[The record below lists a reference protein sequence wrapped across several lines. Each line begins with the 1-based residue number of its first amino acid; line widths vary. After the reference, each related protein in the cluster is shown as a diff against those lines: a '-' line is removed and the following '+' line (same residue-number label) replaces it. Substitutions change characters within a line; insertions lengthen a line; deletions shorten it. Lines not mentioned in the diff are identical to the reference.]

1 VAYGLSEGVKGLTDS
16 LESSRDAAK
25 GLSKSIE
32 NIQQDGLDVAKQK
45 AKERRL
51 EARQAE
57 VKKQLA
63 IHKALAEYRHRKL
76 ITEEEYRLK
85 VEFIKQYG
93 SKDWEQVLKI
103 KTELEKLEE
112 LEKRQ
117 FDEDLSKV
125 RWVQFWCFMAAAW
138 IAWYL
143 TWGIKG

>member
-1 VAYGLSEGVKGLTDS
+1 MEYGLSEGIKGLASS
-16 LESSRDAAK
+16 LESSRDASRS
-25 GLSKSIE
+25 LTKSIE

-45 AKERRL
+45 AQERRL

-76 ITEEEYRLK
+76 ISAEEYRLK
-85 VEFIKQYG
+85 VEFVKQYG

-103 KTELEKLEE
+103 KTDLEKLEE
-112 LEKRQ
+112 LEKKH
-117 FDEDLSKV
+117 FDDDLKKV
-125 RWVQFWCFMAAAW
+125 RTVQFWCFFVATW

-143 TWGIKG
+143 TWGIK

>member
-1 VAYGLSEGVKGLTDS
+1 VAYGLPEGTKALADS
-16 LESSRDAAK
+16 LNASRGAAK
-25 GLSKSIE
+25 EISNSIE
-32 NIQQDGLDVAKQK
+32 GIQRDGVDVAKQK
-45 AKERRL
+45 AQERRL

-103 KTELEKLEE
+103 KNELEKLEE
-112 LEKRQ
+112 LEKRHY
-117 FDEDLSKV
+117 DEDLSKV
-125 RWVQFWCFMAAAW
+125 RWVQFWCFLAAAW

-143 TWGIKG
+143 TWGIK

>member
-1 VAYGLSEGVKGLTDS
+1 MEYGIPEGGKALADS
-16 LESSRDAAK
+16 LNSSRDAARS
-25 GLSKSIE
+25 LSQSIE
-32 NIQQDGLDVAKQK
+32 GIQQDGLDVAKQK
-45 AKERRL
+45 AQERRL
-51 EARQAE
+51 ALRQVE

-63 IHKALAEYRHRKL
+63 IHKALAEYRHRRL

-85 VEFIKQYG
+85 TEFVRQYG

-117 FDEDLSKV
+117 FDEDLNKV
-125 RWVQFWCFMAAAW
+125 RWVQFWCFLAAGW

-143 TWGIKG
+143 TWGSK

>member
-1 VAYGLSEGVKGLTDS
+1 VEYGLSEGIKGLASS
-16 LESSRDAAK
+16 LESSRDASRS
-25 GLSKSIE
+25 LTKSIE

-45 AKERRL
+45 AQERRL

-76 ITEEEYRLK
+76 ISAEEYRLK
-85 VEFIKQYG
+85 VEFVKQYG

-103 KTELEKLEE
+103 KTDLEKLEE
-112 LEKRQ
+112 LEKKH
-117 FDEDLSKV
+117 FDDDLKKV
-125 RWVQFWCFMAAAW
+125 RTVQFWCFFVATW

-143 TWGIKG
+143 TWGIK

>member
-1 VAYGLSEGVKGLTDS
+1 MEYGIPEGGKALADS
-16 LESSRDAAK
+16 LNSSRDAARS
-25 GLSKSIE
+25 LSQSIE
-32 NIQQDGLDVAKQK
+32 GIQQDGLDVAKQK
-45 AKERRL
+45 AQERRL
-51 EARQAE
+51 AHRQAE

-63 IHKALAEYRHRKL
+63 IHKALAEYRHRRL

-85 VEFIKQYG
+85 TEFVRQYG

-117 FDEDLSKV
+117 FDEDLNKV
-125 RWVQFWCFMAAAW
+125 RWVQFWCFLAAGW

-143 TWGIKG
+143 TWGIKD

>member
-1 VAYGLSEGVKGLTDS
+1 MEYGIPEGGKALADS
-16 LESSRDAAK
+16 LNSSRDAARS
-25 GLSKSIE
+25 LSQSIE
-32 NIQQDGLDVAKQK
+32 GIQQDGLDVAKQK
-45 AKERRL
+45 AQERRL
-51 EARQAE
+51 AHRQAE

-63 IHKALAEYRHRKL
+63 IHKALAEYRHRRL

-85 VEFIKQYG
+85 TDFVRQYG

-117 FDEDLSKV
+117 FDEDLNKV
-125 RWVQFWCFMAAAW
+125 RWVQFWCFLAAGW

-143 TWGIKG
+143 TWGIKD

>member
-1 VAYGLSEGVKGLTDS
+1 VEYGIPEGGKALADS
-16 LESSRDAAK
+16 LNASRDAARS
-25 GLSKSIE
+25 LSQSIE
-32 NIQQDGLDVAKQK
+32 GIQQDGLDVAKQK
-45 AKERRL
+45 AQERRL
-51 EARQAE
+51 AHRQAE

-63 IHKALAEYRHRKL
+63 IHKALAEYRQRRL

-85 VEFIKQYG
+85 TDFVRQYG

-117 FDEDLSKV
+117 FDEDLNKV
-125 RWVQFWCFMAAAW
+125 RWVQFWCFLAAGW

-143 TWGIKG
+143 TWGIKD

>member
-1 VAYGLSEGVKGLTDS
+1 VEYGLPESIKGLSNS
-16 LESSRDAAK
+16 LEASRDASR

-45 AKERRL
+45 AQERRIAL
-51 EARQAE
+51 HQAE

-63 IHKALAEYRHRKL
+63 IHKALAEYRHRRL
-76 ITEEEYRLK
+76 ITEEEYKLK
-85 VEFIKQYG
+85 VEFVKQYG

-143 TWGIKG
+143 TWGIKD

>member
-1 VAYGLSEGVKGLTDS
+1 MAYGLPEGAKALADS
-16 LESSRDAAK
+16 LNASRGAAK
-25 GLSKSIE
+25 ELSNSIE
-32 NIQQDGLDVAKQK
+32 GIQRDGVDVAKQK
-45 AKERRL
+45 AQERRL

-63 IHKALAEYRHRKL
+63 IHKALAEYRHRRL
-76 ITEEEYRLK
+76 ITAEEYRLK
-85 VEFIKQYG
+85 TEFVKQYG

-112 LEKRQ
+112 LEKKQ

-125 RWVQFWCFMAAAW
+125 KKVQFWCFLAAAW

-143 TWGIKG
+143 TWGIK

>member
-1 VAYGLSEGVKGLTDS
+1 MDYGISEGTKRLANS
-16 LESSRDAAK
+16 LEASRDASRS
-25 GLSKSIE
+25 LTKSIE

-45 AKERRL
+45 AQQRRL

-63 IHKALAEYRHRKL
+63 IHKALAEYRHRRL
-76 ITEEEYRLK
+76 ITEEEYKLK
-85 VEFIKQYG
+85 IEFVKQYG

-117 FDEDLSKV
+117 FDDDLKKV
-125 RWVQFWCFMAAAW
+125 KTVQFWCFLVAAW

-143 TWGIKG
+143 TWGIK

>member
-1 VAYGLSEGVKGLTDS
+1 VDYGISESAKGLANS
-16 LESSRDAAK
+16 LEASRDASRS
-25 GLSKSIE
+25 LTKSIE

-45 AKERRL
+45 AQQRRL

-63 IHKALAEYRHRKL
+63 IHKALAEYRHRRL
-76 ITEEEYRLK
+76 ITEEEYKLK
-85 VEFIKQYG
+85 VEFVKQYG

-117 FDEDLSKV
+117 FDDDLKKI
-125 RWVQFWCFMAAAW
+125 RNVQFWCFLVAAW

-143 TWGIKG
+143 TWGIK

>member
-1 VAYGLSEGVKGLTDS
+1 MEYGIPEGGKALADS
-16 LESSRDAAK
+16 INSSRDAARS
-25 GLSKSIE
+25 LSQSIE
-32 NIQQDGLDVAKQK
+32 GIQQDGLDVAKQK
-45 AKERRL
+45 AQERRL
-51 EARQAE
+51 AHRQAE

-63 IHKALAEYRHRKL
+63 IHKALAEYRQRRL

-85 VEFIKQYG
+85 TDFVRQYG

-117 FDEDLSKV
+117 FDEDLNKV
-125 RWVQFWCFMAAAW
+125 RWVQFWCFLAAGW

-143 TWGIKG
+143 TWGIKD

>member
-1 VAYGLSEGVKGLTDS
+1 MDYGISEGAKRLANS
-16 LESSRDAAK
+16 LEASRDASRS
-25 GLSKSIE
+25 LTKSIE

-45 AKERRL
+45 AQQRRL

-63 IHKALAEYRHRKL
+63 IHKALAEYRHRRL
-76 ITEEEYRLK
+76 ITEEEYKLK
-85 VEFIKQYG
+85 VEFVKQYG

-117 FDEDLSKV
+117 FDDDLKRV
-125 RWVQFWCFMAAAW
+125 KTVQFWCFLVAAW

-143 TWGIKG
+143 TWGIK

>member
-1 VAYGLSEGVKGLTDS
+1 MEYGIPEGGKALANS
-16 LESSRDAAK
+16 LNSSRDAARS
-25 GLSKSIE
+25 LSQSIE
-32 NIQQDGLDVAKQK
+32 GIQQDGLDVAKQK
-45 AKERRL
+45 AQERRL
-51 EARQAE
+51 AHRQAE

-63 IHKALAEYRHRKL
+63 IHKALAEYRHRRL

-85 VEFIKQYG
+85 TDFVRQYG

-117 FDEDLSKV
+117 FDEDLNKV
-125 RWVQFWCFMAAAW
+125 RWVQFWCFLAAGW

-143 TWGIKG
+143 TWGIKD

>member
-1 VAYGLSEGVKGLTDS
+1 MDYGISESAKGLANS
-16 LESSRDAAK
+16 LEASRDASRS
-25 GLSKSIE
+25 LTKSIE

-45 AKERRL
+45 AQQRKL

-63 IHKALAEYRHRKL
+63 IHKALAEYRHRRL
-76 ITEEEYRLK
+76 ITEEEYKLK
-85 VEFIKQYG
+85 VEFVKQYG

-117 FDEDLSKV
+117 FDDDLKKV
-125 RWVQFWCFMAAAW
+125 KTVQFWCFLVAAW

-143 TWGIKG
+143 TWGIK

>member
-1 VAYGLSEGVKGLTDS
+1 MEYGIPEGGKALSDS
-16 LESSRDAAK
+16 LNSSRDAARS
-25 GLSKSIE
+25 LSQSIE
-32 NIQQDGLDVAKQK
+32 GIQQDGLDVAKQK
-45 AKERRL
+45 AQERRL
-51 EARQAE
+51 ALRQAE

-63 IHKALAEYRHRKL
+63 IHKALAEYRQRRL

-85 VEFIKQYG
+85 IDFVRQYG

-117 FDEDLSKV
+117 FDEDLNKV
-125 RWVQFWCFMAAAW
+125 RWVQFWCFLAAGW

-143 TWGIKG
+143 TWGIKD

>member
-1 VAYGLSEGVKGLTDS
+1 MEYGIPEGGKALADS
-16 LESSRDAAK
+16 LNSSRDAARS
-25 GLSKSIE
+25 LSQSIE
-32 NIQQDGLDVAKQK
+32 GIQQDGLDVAKQK
-45 AKERRL
+45 AQERRL
-51 EARQAE
+51 AHRQAE

-63 IHKALAEYRHRKL
+63 IHKALAEYRQRRL

-85 VEFIKQYG
+85 TDFVRQYG

-117 FDEDLSKV
+117 FDEDLNKV
-125 RWVQFWCFMAAAW
+125 RWVQFWCFLAAGW

-143 TWGIKG
+143 TWGIKD